1 MKSTVKKSQ
10 IICGDAVA
18 ELRKFSSAV
27 FDLTVFSP
35 PYDQLRDYD
44 GYTLDLHALG
54 AELFRVTKDGGVV
67 VMVIQDQTC
76 DGKKTLTSFR
86 TILDWCDNI
95 GFGLFECNIYRKQ
108 GKDGAWW
115 SKRFRVDHEYM
126 PVFVKGGK
134 PKHFDKTAIKIPT
147 KHAGKVMHGGA
158 NRNKDG
164 ITVDSRRMTI
174 NPTKC
179 PGTIWNYANGGDK
192 VALKRQHPAAFPDK
206 IPYDFIRVFTRK
218 GDVVLDPMVG
228 SGSTAIAAH
237 LLGRKYI
244 GIDISRAYCDLTVA
258 RIAAMQ
264 SNLAPGFKNAKP
276 PPAISPE
283 TAPDAA
289 LRASVFD
296 RAASNHQPA
305 TRHRNQPPHH
315 HG

>member
-10 IICGDAVA
+10 IIRGDAVA

-54 AELFRVTKDGGVV
+54 AELFRVTKNGGVV

-95 GFGLFECNIYRKQ
+95 GFGLFECNIYQKQ

-134 PKHFDKTAIKIPT
+134 PRHFDKTPVKIPS

-192 VALKRQHPAAFPDK
+192 VAMKRRHPAAYPDK
-206 IPYDFIRVFTRK
+206 IPYDFIQVFTRK

-237 LLGRKYI
+237 LLGRRYV
-244 GIDISRAYCDLTVA
+244 GIDLSAEYCELARA
-258 RIAAMQ
+258 RIRAMQ
-264 SNLAPGFKNAKP
+264 SNLVAGFKNTGQAWRAQPKVQ
-276 PPAISPE
+276 ARRQTRQGRLSIPE
-283 TAPDAA
+283 CA
-289 LRASVFD
+289 
-296 RAASNHQPA
+296 
-305 TRHRNQPPHH
+305 
-315 HG
+315 

>member
-1 MKSTVKKSQ
+1 MKSSVKKSQ
-10 IICGDAVA
+10 IICGDAIA
-18 ELRKFSSAV
+18 ALRKFSSAV

-67 VMVIQDQTC
+67 VMVIQDQTR

-95 GFGLFECNIYRKQ
+95 GFGLFECNIYQKQ

-115 SKRFRVDHEYM
+115 SRRFRVDHEYM

-134 PKHFDKTAIKIPT
+134 PKHFDKTAVKIPT
-147 KHAGKVMHGGA
+147 KHGGKSMCGGA

-164 ITVDSRRMTI
+164 VTVDSRRMTI

-192 VALKRQHPAAFPDK
+192 VALKRTHPAAFPDK
-206 IPYDFIRVFTRK
+206 IPYDFIRVFTRE

-244 GIDISRAYCDLTVA
+244 GIDISRAYCDLA
-258 RIAAMQ
+258 KQRIAAMQ
-264 SNLAPGFKNAKP
+264 SNMAPGFKNAKSP
-276 PPAISPE
+276 AKSSPAISP
-283 TAPDAA
+283 AA
-289 LRASVFD
+289 SPRASIFD
-296 RAASNHQPA
+296 RAH
-305 TRHRNQPPHH
+305 
-315 HG
+315 